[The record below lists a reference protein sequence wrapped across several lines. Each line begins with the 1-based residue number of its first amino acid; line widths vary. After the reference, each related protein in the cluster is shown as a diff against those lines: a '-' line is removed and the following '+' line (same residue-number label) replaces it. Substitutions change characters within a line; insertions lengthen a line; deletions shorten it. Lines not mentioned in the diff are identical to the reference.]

1 MPHLIFKCPYI
12 RGGSKKVA
20 AHLSNYVRYMAT
32 REGAQR
38 IAADKAQLPATKKQQ
53 QMVEQLLRDFPL
65 SRGTFEYEDYAAAPT
80 RGNAADFITRA
91 LEDNYDAAAK
101 KENYISYIASRP
113 RAQRTGSHAL
123 FTGSDESP
131 PLSKVAEEIAHH
143 PGNVWLPIISLRRED
158 AARLG
163 YDDAERWKSL
173 LTGYAMEIA
182 QAMKIPW
189 DQFRWYAAFHD
200 ESHHPHI
207 HMVCYSA
214 DGTSGYLTKQ
224 GIADIKS
231 GLAKEIF
238 QNDLTELYQQQTQ
251 RRDVLNRDAQEVMRE
266 LLLRMEEGT
275 VDNPRI
281 EELMTHLADRLQF
294 LSGKKQYGY
303 LKAPLKAVVDEIVD
317 ELARDPRVA
326 KAYDLW
332 YEMREEVLRT
342 YKNDLPERL
351 PLSRQK
357 EFKRIKNMVIQEAI
371 RLGELR
377 QVFHPEDQ
385 AEDTLPE
392 QKGADG
398 PQPGPESVWDER
410 PNDSGEPHNSWEQIY
425 RRARAILE
433 DPKAPPEQTAQAV
446 ELLTK
451 AAEHGSCSAA
461 FTLGRLYLSGTTLPH
476 DPAAA
481 VRWLERAALGG
492 DQHAQ
497 YRLGKLLLQGDAVP
511 KDADGAVRWLTASAE
526 QGNQYAQYALGKL
539 FLLGKDVPE
548 DRKAARQWFQK
559 AAEQGDQYAQY
570 FVERITGQLQKNY
583 GKEGSEIIVDNCQ
596 VLISGGFAPASQ
608 TAVELSKALGSRTVM
623 SGSISRGKND
633 PSQSLQMIERPLMTP
648 DELKSMPKGSFIVA
662 KTGVH
667 PMQVRLRLFLD
678 WGIKFDKS
686 YEVPERAQR
695 PVAYAS
701 KQELEAAIL
710 RKHYA
715 PAVEDGEIPQA
726 EPPASGGE
734 VQVVQADDSPKDGR
748 RPRIRR

>member
-1 MPHLIFKCPYI
+1 MPRLVFKCPYI

-200 ESHHPHI
+200 EAHHPHI

-214 DGTSGYLTKQ
+214 DGTSGYRTKQ
-224 GIADIKS
+224 GIADITS

-251 RRDVLNRDAQEVMRE
+251 RLDVLNRDAQEVMRE
-266 LLLRMEEGT
+266 LIRRMEEGS
-275 VDNPRI
+275 VESPRI

-303 LKAPLKAVVDEIVD
+303 LKAPRKAVVDEIVD

-357 EFKRIKNMVIQEAI
+357 EFKPIKNMVIQEAV

-377 QVFHPEDQ
+377 QIFHPEDQ
-385 AEDTLPE
+385 AEDVLPE
-392 QKGADG
+392 QEGADG
-398 PQPGPESVWDER
+398 LQPEPEADGKEK
-410 PNDSGEPHNSWEQIY
+410 PPDSGAPRTSWEQIY
-425 RRARAILE
+425 RRARAILK
-433 DPKAPPEQTAQAV
+433 DPNAAPEQTARAV
-446 ELLTK
+446 ELLMK
-451 AAEHGSCSAA
+451 AAEHGNCSAA
-461 FTLGRLYLSGTTLPH
+461 FTLGQLYLSGTTLLR

-492 DQHAQ
+492 NQYAQ
-497 YRLGKLLLQGDAVP
+497 YRLGKLLLQGEDVP
-511 KDADGAVRWLTASAE
+511 KDADGAVRWLNASAE
-526 QGNQYAQYALGKL
+526 QGNQ
-539 FLLGKDVPE
+539 
-548 DRKAARQWFQK
+548 
-559 AAEQGDQYAQY
+559 
-570 FVERITGQLQKNY
+570 
-583 GKEGSEIIVDNCQ
+583 
-596 VLISGGFAPASQ
+596 
-608 TAVELSKALGSRTVM
+608 
-623 SGSISRGKND
+623 
-633 PSQSLQMIERPLMTP
+633 
-648 DELKSMPKGSFIVA
+648 
-662 KTGVH
+662 
-667 PMQVRLRLFLD
+667 
-678 WGIKFDKS
+678 
-686 YEVPERAQR
+686 
-695 PVAYAS
+695 
-701 KQELEAAIL
+701 
-710 RKHYA
+710 
-715 PAVEDGEIPQA
+715 
-726 EPPASGGE
+726 
-734 VQVVQADDSPKDGR
+734 
-748 RPRIRR
+748 

>member
-1 MPHLIFKCPYI
+1 MPRLIFKCPYI

-20 AHLSNYVRYMAT
+20 AHLNNYVRYMAT

-80 RGNAADFITRA
+80 RGNAADFITRV

-173 LTGYAMEIA
+173 LTGYVMEIA

-200 ESHHPHI
+200 ESHHPHV

-266 LLLRMEEGT
+266 LILCMEEGT

-281 EELMTHLADRLQF
+281 EELMTHLADRLRF
-294 LSGKKQYGY
+294 HSGKKQYGY

-317 ELARDPRVA
+317 ELARVPRVA

-332 YEMREEVLRT
+332 YVQSRILPHQNRMAIRNRTEEIAAQLQTALAKSSAPGVRGEAEKREIASEWLELALSCAKVSV
-342 YKNDLPERL
+342 KND
-351 PLSRQK
+351 
-357 EFKRIKNMVIQEAI
+357 A
-371 RLGELR
+371 
-377 QVFHPEDQ
+377 
-385 AEDTLPE
+385 
-392 QKGADG
+392 
-398 PQPGPESVWDER
+398 
-410 PNDSGEPHNSWEQIY
+410 
-425 RRARAILE
+425 
-433 DPKAPPEQTAQAV
+433 
-446 ELLTK
+446 
-451 AAEHGSCSAA
+451 
-461 FTLGRLYLSGTTLPH
+461 
-476 DPAAA
+476 
-481 VRWLERAALGG
+481 
-492 DQHAQ
+492 
-497 YRLGKLLLQGDAVP
+497 
-511 KDADGAVRWLTASAE
+511 
-526 QGNQYAQYALGKL
+526 
-539 FLLGKDVPE
+539 
-548 DRKAARQWFQK
+548 
-559 AAEQGDQYAQY
+559 
-570 FVERITGQLQKNY
+570 
-583 GKEGSEIIVDNCQ
+583 
-596 VLISGGFAPASQ
+596 
-608 TAVELSKALGSRTVM
+608 
-623 SGSISRGKND
+623 
-633 PSQSLQMIERPLMTP
+633 
-648 DELKSMPKGSFIVA
+648 DELKAMEIWSGQ
-662 KTGVH
+662 TG
-667 PMQVRLRLFLD
+667 R
-678 WGIKFDKS
+678 WT
-686 YEVPERAQR
+686 
-695 PVAYAS
+695 AS
-701 KQELEAAIL
+701 
-710 RKHYA
+710 
-715 PAVEDGEIPQA
+715 
-726 EPPASGGE
+726 
-734 VQVVQADDSPKDGR
+734 
-748 RPRIRR
+748 

>member
-1 MPHLIFKCPYI
+1 MPRLVFKCPYI

-410 PNDSGEPHNSWEQIY
+410 SNDSGEPHNSWEQIY

-476 DPAAA
+476 DPVAA

-548 DRKAARQWFQK
+548 NRKAARQWFQK

-570 FVERITGQLQKNY
+570 FVERMDHRDLFPVVQSAARLLHHLAGIFREQ
-583 GKEGSEIIVDNCQ
+583 
-596 VLISGGFAPASQ
+596 SQ
-608 TAVELSKALGSRTVM
+608 
-623 SGSISRGKND
+623 
-633 PSQSLQMIERPLMTP
+633 PP
-648 DELKSMPKGSFIVA
+648 
-662 KTGVH
+662 H
-667 PMQVRLRLFLD
+667 PIGLRLTV
-678 WGIKFDKS
+678 DK
-686 YEVPERAQR
+686 
-695 PVAYAS
+695 
-701 KQELEAAIL
+701 KLW
-710 RKHYA
+710 RKIREKKIAMGHK
-715 PAVEDGEIPQA
+715 PDDHE
-726 EPPASGGE
+726 EPT
-734 VQVVQADDSPKDGR
+734 
-748 RPRIRR
+748 ITM